1 MIVAFSVLPYG
12 SKSKQASRSLHHRP
26 FHRSIHRP
34 IHWVSRLG
42 LLICIVITPV
52 SGLAQEGEADPI
64 APPPASP
71 VAEPIERGVFF
82 ADVLVRGLPVFQVG
96 SLGDLSATERSELI
110 NRRIAGILSQTSSPG
125 PVTVQLDEQR
135 NIATL
140 QVNNRVIVTV
150 TQQDASD
157 FNTSLEALAERWAE
171 ELEQA
176 LAPSN
181 LAVDVA
187 QRLESAVR
195 QLVRSTLN
203 NLPSFLGA
211 LVVIGLTWL
220 VAMLV
225 RRVAQLWAE
234 QTEGDRSTEILIGRL
249 GYGSVWVL
257 GSIVALGI
265 LGLNFATL
273 LGTLGLTSVAI
284 GFSLKDVLSNYISGV
299 ILLAA
304 RPFRLNDEVVIG
316 EYEGTVIQV
325 KLRTTT
331 IQTYDGRKVFIPNQS
346 VFNRSI
352 INNTASIA
360 RRSDVIVG
368 IDYEANIDTAKQV
381 IKAALDRV
389 ETVEAAPVPVVLVRE
404 LAASTVNL
412 EVRFWVN
419 SRRREFLQVTSQALQ
434 AIKESLQEA
443 GIEMPSDI
451 YTLTFRDLP
460 DGLVAAKDEQ
470 AANDDRPVS
479 NSNV

>member
-12 SKSKQASRSLHHRP
+12 SKSKQASRSPHHRP
-26 FHRSIHRP
+26 FHRSIHCP

-64 APPPASP
+64 APPPDSP

-96 SLGDLSATERSELI
+96 SLGDLSATERAELI

-220 VAMLV
+220 AAMLV
-225 RRVAQLWAE
+225 RRVAKLWAE

-352 INNTASIA
+352 VNNTASIA

-389 ETVEAAPVPVVLVRE
+389 ETVEAAPAPVVLVRE

-460 DGLVAAKDEQ
+460 DGLVAAKGEQ
-470 AANDDRPVS
+470 AANDDRSVS

>member
-1 MIVAFSVLPYG
+1 MIVAFSVLPYR

-64 APPPASP
+64 APPPTSP

-96 SLGDLSATERSELI
+96 SLGDLSATERAQLI

-257 GSIVALGI
+257 GSIVALGL

-389 ETVEAAPVPVVLVRE
+389 ETVEAAPAPVVLVRE

-470 AANDDRPVS
+470 AANDDRSVS